1 MLMMHNIAA
10 FFSEEIAIPLFE
22 GGPGISYKLEH
33 LAKEHGIDA
42 GDAHDAI
49 ADCNL
54 MIELCLIIQQKL
66 PELFQ
71 SFIDTATKPGIKDLY
86 MQMNS

>member
-1 MLMMHNIAA
+1 MK
-10 FFSEEIAIPLFE
+10 FQSSFE

-33 LAKEHGIDA
+33 LAQEHGIDA

-71 SFIDTATKPGIKDLY
+71 SFIDTATKPG
-86 MQMNS
+86 

>member
-1 MLMMHNIAA
+1 M
-10 FFSEEIAIPLFE
+10 PLFD

-33 LAKEHGIDA
+33 LAQEHGIDA

-54 MIELCLIIQQKL
+54 SLIHISEPTRLLSISYAVYEFHQELESHLNK
-66 PELFQ
+66 
-71 SFIDTATKPGIKDLY
+71 ADLLHLVL
-86 MQMNS
+86 